1 MATTKSKA
9 TGRRAGPTVPVD
21 WLLEGPAWVEYRTR
35 VDLLGAG
42 ESDRAVKAARARM
55 LSDAPVRA
63 LVAELAGWPVKTLC
77 SHKSAG
83 HPIHKLVFLADLG
96 LRVTDPG
103 MKRITDRV
111 LSHQS
116 GEGPFQVLMNV
127 SPAYGGTG
135 KDTWAW
141 ALCDAPLL
149 VYALAR
155 MGLGADPRVRQAATC
170 LFGLVRENGWPCASS
185 GMGKF
190 RGPGR
195 KDDPCP
201 YATFVM
207 LRTASALEGFRKS
220 PAVRV
225 GVEALLGLWAES
237 RTRHPYVFYMGTD
250 FRKLKAPL
258 AWYDVLHVFD
268 ALSRFESAR
277 GDARLAEMAA
287 VVGSKADSA
296 GRFTPESVWLDWK
309 GWEFGQKREP
319 SRWLTLV
326 AHAALARKAGGQGLK
341 AGG

>member
-1 MATTKSKA
+1 MATTKPKA
-9 TGRRAGPTVPVD
+9 ARQSTGPAVPVD

-35 VDLLGAG
+35 VDLPGAG
-42 ESDRAVKAARARM
+42 ENDRAVKAARARM
-55 LSDAPVRA
+55 LADESVRA
-63 LVAELAGWPVKTLC
+63 LVAELADWPVKTL
-77 SHKSAG
+77 SNHKSAG
-83 HPIHKLVFLADLG
+83 HPIHKLVFLADIG

-103 MKRITDRV
+103 MKLVLDRV
-111 LSHQS
+111 LSHRS
-116 GEGPFQVLMNV
+116 SEGPFQVLMNV

-135 KDTWAW
+135 KDAWAW

-155 MGLGADPRVRQAATC
+155 MGLAADPRVRQAATH

-201 YATFVM
+201 YATLAM
-207 LRTASALEGFRKS
+207 LRAASALGESRQS
-220 PAVRV
+220 PAVRA

-250 FRKLKAPL
+250 FRKMKAPL
-258 AWYDVLHVFD
+258 VWYDLLHVFD
-268 ALSRFESAR
+268 VLSRVESAR

-287 VVGSKADSA
+287 LIGSKADSS

-309 GWEFGQKREP
+309 GWEFGQKKEP

-326 AHAALARKAGGQGLK
+326 AHAALARWAKG
-341 AGG
+341 